1 MTGAGELSGTK
12 TDMAINVYTPGCH
25 LLCHDDVIGSR
36 RVSYILYL
44 LDPDKEW
51 KAEYGGALR
60 LYPTKSV
67 TSREGGKEM
76 KLPSSEWSKSIPP
89 QFNQLAFFE
98 VQPGESFHDVGEVY
112 HKVPGTDGLENADRI
127 RMAISGWYHIPQ
139 EGEDG
144 YEEGLEERLAEKSS
158 LQQLQ
163 GKSDDVDLPQPAWQ
177 EGTNNSSKAKSTQA
191 DLNEEDLEF
200 LLKYITPSYLT
211 PDTAEELSGIFGD
224 ESSLRLANFLNKRF
238 APALH
243 KLLSGAEQDAASSAL
258 SSSRWHT
265 ARPPH
270 KHRFLYRQARFNDP
284 SQSNNEYDE
293 LLEVLFPSLA
303 FKKWLALIT
312 DLNLPGWSSK
322 SNVLGRRFRRGLD
335 YTLATGYDKPLPQ
348 LEVCLGLTPTPG
360 WGADDDREDAD
371 GENEDDDDDDENG
384 GSSSIAKIAKAVAS
398 NGAVSISVKEAVHD
412 DEEDD
417 SPGGYEMYMVGD
429 DDEDHVNLPA
439 GSSHTGAGERRKAD
453 PAIYKSAGAG
463 DEDDGVLFS
472 QPASWNTMTV
482 VLRDT
487 GVLRFV
493 KYVSRK
499 AKGDRWDITAEWD
512 LSGMPDDEVQDGEED
527 GNDDLRDDE

>member
-1 MTGAGELSGTK
+1 M
-12 TDMAINVYTPGCH
+12 
-25 LLCHDDVIGSR
+25 
-36 RVSYILYL
+36 SYILYL

-51 KAEYGGALR
+51 RAEYGGALR
-60 LYPTKSV
+60 LYPTESV
-67 TSREGGKEM
+67 TSSEDGKEM

-98 VQPGESFHDVGEVY
+98 VQPGESFHDVEEVY
-112 HKVPGTDGLENADRI
+112 HKAPGTDGLENADRI

-163 GKSDDVDLPQPAWQ
+163 GKSDDVDLPQPVWQ
-177 EGTNNSSKAKSTQA
+177 ECSDKSSKANVTEA
-191 DLNEEDLEF
+191 ELNEEDLEF

-211 PDTAEELSGIFGD
+211 PDTAEELSGIFSD

-243 KLLSGAEQDAASSAL
+243 KLLSEAEQTSASSAL
-258 SSSRWHT
+258 PLSRWHT

-270 KHRFLYRQARFNDP
+270 KHRFLYRQVESNDP

-293 LLEVLFPSLA
+293 LLDVLFPSLP

-312 DLNLPGWSSK
+312 DLNLPGWSSR
-322 SNVLGRRFRRGLD
+322 SNVLGRRFRKGLD
-335 YTLATGYDKPLPQ
+335 YTLATGYDKPYPQ
-348 LEVCLGLTPTPG
+348 LEICLALTPTPG
-360 WGADDDREDAD
+360 WGADDDGEDAD
-371 GENEDDDDDDENG
+371 GENEDDAEHV
-384 GSSSIAKIAKAVAS
+384 GSSSIANIAKAVAS
-398 NGAVSISVKEAVHD
+398 NGAGSVSVKEAVHDDEDD

-429 DDEDHVNLPA
+429 DDDENHVDVPA

-453 PAIYKSAGAG
+453 PAVYKSAGAG

-512 LSGMPDDEVQDGEED
+512 LSGMPDDEAQDVEED
-527 GNDDLRDDE
+527 GNDDPVDDERSC